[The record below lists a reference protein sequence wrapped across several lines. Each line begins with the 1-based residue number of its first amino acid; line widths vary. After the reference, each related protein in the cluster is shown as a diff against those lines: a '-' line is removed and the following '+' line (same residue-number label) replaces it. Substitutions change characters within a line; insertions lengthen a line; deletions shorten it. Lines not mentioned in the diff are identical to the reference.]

1 MSAQDI
7 FVYVLVAVL
16 AVGYIAISIAIKK
29 NNNNSSDKK

>member
-16 AVGYIAISIAIKK
+16 AVGYIAISVAIKK
-29 NNNNSSDKK
+29 NNNNPDKK